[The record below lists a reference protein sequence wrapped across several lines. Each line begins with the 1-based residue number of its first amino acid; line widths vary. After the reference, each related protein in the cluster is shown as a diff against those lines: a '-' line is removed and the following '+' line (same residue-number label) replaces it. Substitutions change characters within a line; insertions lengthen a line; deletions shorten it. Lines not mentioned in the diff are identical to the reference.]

1 MRRQRS
7 RAGFT
12 LIEAMI
18 VVAIIG
24 VLATLAGTALL
35 YGTRR
40 ARLQNAA
47 FEIQSMFSVAQMRAA
62 SSGYPNY
69 VIFYDTG
76 SKVGVAQLERKTNAN
91 LDWTTVNPDNLE
103 AQGARLNHFDLSSTQ
118 VNLVAPSTWGV
129 TLPAP
134 FASVPLTVGGGG
146 GLRSACTFC
155 IAATG
160 GSLGA
165 LKFLPDGTME
175 VATGGDFLSGG
186 AVGLQIS
193 EGGITRTRVIAV
205 TAPVGTVRVF
215 SKEG

>member
-1 MRRQRS
+1 MRRLRS

-18 VVAIIG
+18 VVAIVG

-76 SKVGVAQLERKTNAN
+76 SKVGVAQLERTDSAN
-91 LDWTTVNPDNLE
+91 LDWTSVNPANLE
-103 AQGARLNHFDLSSTQ
+103 AQGARLNNFDLSSTN
-118 VNLVAPSTWGV
+118 VNLITPSSWGAS
-129 TLPAP
+129 LPAP
-134 FASVPLTVGGGG
+134 FASVPIAASGS
-146 GLRSACTFC
+146 GLIGACTFC
-155 IAATG
+155 VAATG
-160 GSLGA
+160 GTLGA
-165 LKFLPDGTME
+165 LKFLPNGTME
-175 VATGGDFLSGG
+175 IATGGDFLSGG
-186 AVGLQIS
+186 AVGLQVS
-193 EGGITRTRVIAV
+193 EGGITRTRIIAV